1 MNIET
6 DIIDVLFF
14 KIPFIS
20 LHKFITHYF
29 IFLYMLFFAIYII
42 LFFFFFISFIYFFC
56 KSYFTI
62 QHIKFVILK
71 CDKLNKLENLK
82 ILEIYMEF
90 ISDKLIY
97 TNIQYKITKQPLL
110 YTYTYAYI
118 HTYIH
123 TYVHTYIHQEY
134 IYQGWSCC
142 ILSRQSQCIQVTSL
156 RL

>member
-1 MNIET
+1 
-6 DIIDVLFF
+6 
-14 KIPFIS
+14 
-20 LHKFITHYF
+20 
-29 IFLYMLFFAIYII
+29 
-42 LFFFFFISFIYFFC
+42 
-56 KSYFTI
+56 
-62 QHIKFVILK
+62 
-71 CDKLNKLENLK
+71 
-82 ILEIYMEF
+82 MEF

-142 ILSRQSQCIQVTSL
+142 ILSRQSQHSSHVTAL
-156 RL
+156 VGLAFATE